1 MQISKNKIKW
11 MRSLLLKKNRAKEGV
26 FIAEGRKMVCDLMPF
41 FECVCCYVDKELHQS
56 LLPLSIHCTEW
67 IIVDD
72 IQEIKKISSLK
83 TPPTVVAVFKQ
94 KEIILPSVESF
105 GNSLSLALDTIQDP
119 GNMGTIIRL
128 ADWFGIRHIFCSKET
143 VDVYSPKCVQ
153 STMGA
158 LSRVSIHYIEL
169 DEWLEQLNALNIPI
183 YGTFLDGE
191 SIYAQELTPN
201 GVIVMGN
208 EGNGVSNEVSQFIN
222 RKLLIPNY
230 PIGTQTSES
239 LNVAVAT
246 GIVCSEFRRKS

>member
-11 MRSLLLKKNRAKEGV
+11 MRSLLLKKNRTKEAV
-26 FIAEGRKMVCDLMPF
+26 FVAEGRKMVSDLMPF
-41 FECVCCYVDKELHQS
+41 FECVCCYVVEELHPELLS
-56 LLPLSIHCTEW
+56 LSLRCSEW
-67 IIVDD
+67 IVVDD
-72 IQEIKKISSLK
+72 IQEINKISSLK
-83 TPPTVVAVFKQ
+83 TPPKVVAVFKQ
-94 KEIILPSVESF
+94 KETVIPSVESCLDC
-105 GNSLSLALDTIQDP
+105 LSLALDTIQDP

-158 LSRVSIHYIEL
+158 LSRVSIHYLEL
-169 DEWLEQLNALNIPI
+169 DKWLEELNQVNVPI

-191 SIYAQELTPN
+191 SIYSQKLSTC
-201 GVIVMGN
+201 GIIVMGN
-208 EGNGVSNEVSQFIN
+208 EGNGVSQEVSQFIN

-246 GIVCSEFRRKS
+246 GIVCSEFRRR